1 MFIIHN
7 KWRKVYSFGSFNW
20 RCDVVFSRSIRSLTT
35 LHYPF
40 EELWIFF
47 SKTPIPIPWTFLRST
62 LDLLFRQQR
71 CILYQIIYEFKSH
84 RRQELAKNLIFLGK
98 SILRIIRQMFQPSRG
113 LEKLLEKTNLEDI
126 SENMRLYV
134 WE

>member
-1 MFIIHN
+1 MLGGVG
-7 KWRKVYSFGSFNW
+7 WGFG
-20 RCDVVFSRSIRSLTT
+20 LM
-35 LHYPF
+35 LA
-40 EELWIFF
+40 
-47 SKTPIPIPWTFLRST
+47 
-62 LDLLFRQQR
+62 RQGD
-71 CILYQIIYEFKSH
+71 ILYQIIYEFKSH

>member
-1 MFIIHN
+1 MKFFLEDTN
-7 KWRKVYSFGSFNW
+7 
-20 RCDVVFSRSIRSLTT
+20 T
-35 LHYPF
+35 LNIS
-40 EELWIFF
+40 EIDM
-47 SKTPIPIPWTFLRST
+47 
-62 LDLLFRQQR
+62 DLLFRQQR

>member
-1 MFIIHN
+1 MKFFFEDINSLNISEIDIIGLI
-7 KWRKVYSFGSFNW
+7 VQ
-20 RCDVVFSRSIRSLTT
+20 T
-35 LHYPF
+35 
-40 EELWIFF
+40 
-47 SKTPIPIPWTFLRST
+47 SKMRFVPDI
-62 LDLLFRQQR
+62 LF
-71 CILYQIIYEFKSH
+71 EFKSH